1 MRTTRYELN
10 LYSFYDHT
18 GMERHFER
26 MAAKGWMIEKLGGL
40 WRYRRCAPRRLRF
53 CVAYYPEA
61 SEYDPAAPSEGEQT
75 FWDYC
80 ASAGWQRAAY
90 RAQTHA
96 FYNEDEDAVP
106 IETEAAVQVETLHRA
121 AKKEYLFSLWAM
133 LALAAFQTVMWVMQL
148 SDDLIDV
155 LASTTRLFSAATY
168 PLLLLVCTCELA
180 RYYRWHRKAVRAAE
194 ELGRF
199 TPTRST
205 RFLSGTALTAALAI
219 FALILLGTGENLPV
233 YLFSVCAFFGIMALT
248 FGVKALLRRKNVD
261 ATTAKLVTGIAAVVF
276 TLLYIA
282 LMSYGVF
289 HDWFERV
296 PENAEPYEYSY
307 PYGRGEVYTGYA
319 YHDPLP
325 LYVEELTETG
335 YDRYSCERTAQS
347 TPFLAKTSYA
357 QETRWGDWDD
367 VPELHY
373 TVCEVKCAP
382 LFDLCLDELLNEYTG
397 RRYSAFRYRAV
408 DAAPWG
414 ADAAYRL
421 YDPDDGADFNTWL
434 LTYGARI
441 VVLDVNEFT
450 LDEADMALIAA
461 RLAPES

>member
-1 MRTTRYELN
+1 MRAARYELN

-18 GMERHFER
+18 GMERHFEK
-26 MAAKGWMIEKLGGL
+26 MAAKGWMIEKLGGI
-40 WRYRRCAPRRLRF
+40 WRYRRCEPRTLRF
-53 CVAYYPEA
+53 CVAYYPEG

-90 RAQTHA
+90 RAQTHV
-96 FYNEDEDAVP
+96 FCNEDENAVP

-121 AKKEYLFSLWAM
+121 AKKEYLFSLWVI
-133 LALAAFQTVMWVMQL
+133 LALTAFQIVMWGVQL
-148 SDDLIDV
+148 SGDLIDV
-155 LASTTRLFSAATY
+155 LSSTTRLLSTAIY
-168 PLLLLVCTCELA
+168 PLLFLFCTYELA

-199 TPTRST
+199 TPTHSHRL
-205 RFLSGTALTAALAI
+205 LSGAAVVMALAF
-219 FALILLGTGENLPV
+219 FALDLLGVGENLPV
-233 YLFSVCAFFGIMALT
+233 YLFSMGAIFGVMAMT

-261 ATTAKLVTGIAAVVF
+261 AITAKVVTSVAAGVF
-276 TLLYIA
+276 ALLYVA
-282 LMSYGVF
+282 LMGYGAF

-296 PENAEPYEYSY
+296 PENAEAYEYSY
-307 PYGRGEVYTGYA
+307 QYGRGKVYTAYA
-319 YHDPLP
+319 YHDELP
-325 LYVEELTETG
+325 LYVEELTETD
-335 YDRYSCERTAQS
+335 YDRYSCERTESAS
-347 TPFLAKTSYA
+347 PLLAKVKYA
-357 QETRWGDWDD
+357 QETRRGDRDD

-373 TVCEVKCAP
+373 TVYDAKCAP
-382 LFDLCLDELLNEYTG
+382 LFALCLDELLNEYAD
-397 RRYSAFRYRAV
+397 RSYSAFRYRAV

-441 VVLDVNEFT
+441 VVLGVNEFT
-450 LDEADMALIAA
+450 LDEADMALIGA
-461 RLAPES
+461 RLAP

>member
-18 GMERHFER
+18 GMERHFEK
-26 MAAKGWMIEKLGGL
+26 MAAKGWLIEKLGGI
-40 WRYRRCAPRRLRF
+40 WRYRRCEPRALRF

-61 SEYDPAAPSEGEQT
+61 SEYDPATPSEGEQT

-121 AKKEYLFSLWAM
+121 AKKEYLFSFWVT
-133 LALAAFQTVMWVMQL
+133 LALTAFQIVMWGVQL
-148 SDDLIDV
+148 SGDLIDV
-155 LASTTRLFSAATY
+155 LSSTTRLLSTAIY
-168 PLLLLVCTCELA
+168 PLLFLFCACDLA

-199 TPTRST
+199 TPTRSH
-205 RFLSGTALTAALAI
+205 RLLSGAAVVMALAI
-219 FALILLGTGENLPV
+219 FALVLLGVGENLPV
-233 YLFSVCAFFGIMALT
+233 YLFSMGAIFGVMALT
-248 FGVKALLRRKNVD
+248 FGVKAFLRRKNVE
-261 ATTAKLVTGIAAVVF
+261 AGTAKIVTGIAAGVF
-276 TLLYIA
+276 STLCVA
-282 LMSYGVF
+282 LMGYGVF
-289 HDWFERV
+289 HDWFERA

-307 PYGRGEVYTGYA
+307 QHGGEVHTAYA
-319 YHDPLP
+319 YHDELP
-325 LYVEELTETG
+325 LYVEELTETD

-347 TPFLAKTSYA
+347 SPFLAKTKYD
-357 QETRWGDWDD
+357 QEARWGDWGTDA
-367 VPELHY
+367 PEIHY
-373 TVCEVKCAP
+373 TVYEVKCAP

-397 RRYSAFRYRAV
+397 RSYNAFRYRAA

-421 YDPDDGADFNTWL
+421 YDPNDNVDFNTWI

-441 VVLDVNEFT
+441 VVLGVNEFT
-450 LDEADMALIAA
+450 LDEADMALIGA
-461 RLAPES
+461 RLGA

>member
-1 MRTTRYELN
+1 MRATRYELN

-18 GMERHFER
+18 GMERHFEK

-40 WRYRRCAPRRLRF
+40 WRYRRCEPRRLRF

-96 FYNEDEDAVP
+96 FFNEDEDAVP

-121 AKKEYLFSLWAM
+121 AKKEYLFSLWAL
-133 LALAAFQTVMWVMQL
+133 LALSALQIVMWGTQL
-148 SDDLIDV
+148 SVDLIGV
-155 LASTTRLFSAATY
+155 LSSTTLLFSAATY
-168 PLLLLVCTCELA
+168 PLLLLVCTCALA

-199 TPTRST
+199 TPTHSHRL
-205 RFLSGTALTAALAI
+205 LSGAAIVMALAV
-219 FALILLGTGENLPV
+219 FAGLLLGTGENLPV
-233 YLFSVCAFFGIMALT
+233 YLFAMCAIFGVMALT
-248 FGVKALLRRKNVD
+248 FGVKALLRRKNVE
-261 ATTAKLVTGIAAVVF
+261 AITAKIVTGIAAGVF
-276 TLLYIA
+276 TLLCVA
-282 LMSYGVF
+282 LMGYGAF

-296 PENAEPYEYSY
+296 PENVEPYEYSY
-307 PYGRGEVYTGYA
+307 QYGRGEVYTAYA

-325 LYVEELTETG
+325 LYVEELTETD
-335 YDRYSCERTAQS
+335 YDRYSCERAAQS
-347 TPFLAKTSYA
+347 SPFLAKTKYD
-357 QETRWGDWDD
+357 QETRRGDWGIDA
-367 VPELHY
+367 PELHY
-373 TVCEVKCAP
+373 IVYEVKCAP
-382 LFDLCLDELLNEYTG
+382 LFDPCLDELLNEYAD
-397 RRYSAFRYRAV
+397 RAYSAFRYRAV

-421 YDPDDGADFNTWL
+421 YDSDDNVDFNTWI
-434 LTYGARI
+434 LTYGTRI
-441 VVLDVNEFT
+441 VVLGVSAFT
-450 LDEADMALIAA
+450 LDETDIALIGA
-461 RLAPES
+461 RLGA